1 MHPLYRKADAVA
13 RDALDAAMTV
23 LNTIGTGLEESLY
36 SRCLLHEL
44 TLRGHQVEREVPITL
59 KYKGAVFSTV
69 LRADLLVDR
78 CVVLELKSIEKNIRF
93 EHKMQVLSYMKMLDC
108 PLGFVINFGPNNTD
122 RIQRVILAG
131 ADEADDQGAQ
141 P

>member
-23 LNTIGTGLEESLY
+23 LNTIGMGLEESLY

-59 KYKGAVFSTV
+59 RYKGATFSTV

-93 EHKMQVLSYMKMLDC
+93 EHKMQILSYMKMLDC
-108 PLGFVINFGPNNTD
+108 PLGFVINFGPNNKD